1 MIFLEKQFNTLEFYK
16 NKVAKGVFLIGCN
29 AIFSAI
35 AACLL
40 CMFFGL
46 YTSTP
51 TWLFVIFI
59 MVGSIEIIGFIFIHR
74 KIFTEQE
81 MVSKNYNILK
91 WAVGTVCIINYTFII
106 NLMPS
111 QLMWASFIFFL
122 INIGLFQDF
131 RMTVCCTI
139 MYAII
144 ICIFFATHSIES
156 LQMVPVVDELVSRVL
171 LFSLGVAGAVMNSY
185 YSGHI
190 LANVGQEL
198 MDKNTNQLTD
208 IIKKVSELMTKL
220 QGASSAL
227 VCIAQEENASMEE
240 ISSASTNIVEDNSYM
255 LEQSENSQAN
265 LTTLREGVE
274 NISEKMQETK
284 DVSSELLEMSI
295 SNEKALSNVLE
306 IGSVINES
314 TNHTLVVTQNLQNK
328 VEEIDNLL
336 QLIKSIADET
346 KLLALN
352 ASIEAVRAGEEGRGF
367 AVVAEQVKRLSENTA
382 NSLQN
387 VNKVI
392 CDFKGDTKQVEELM
406 AHNVNQIQ
414 AQNKV
419 TNETV
424 DIIREMLKK
433 LKYSAEK
440 IEYVGTLTQKQNDHT
455 EEAVVY
461 NEHVIYSIK
470 EQVTKVDNIA
480 ELVEENRKAIE
491 KIIVQIDGLNEIV
504 TEIYDVLE

>member
-1 MIFLEKQFNTLEFYK
+1 MEKQFNTLEFYK
-16 NKVAKGVFLIGCN
+16 DKVAKDMFFMACG

-40 CMFFGL
+40 SMFFGL

-51 TWLFVIFI
+51 TWMFILFM
-59 MVGSIEIIGFIFIHR
+59 MVGSIEIIGFIFMHR
-74 KIFTEQE
+74 KIFAEKE
-81 MVSKNYNILK
+81 MTSKNYNILK
-91 WAVGTVCIINYTFII
+91 WAVAAICVINYTFII

-131 RMTVCCTI
+131 KTTVCCI
-139 MYAII
+139 MMYVII

-156 LQMVPVVDELVSRVL
+156 LQAIPTMDELVSRVL
-171 LFSLGVAGAVMNSY
+171 LLLLGVAGVAMNSY

-190 LANVGQEL
+190 LGNVGQEL
-198 MDKNTNQLTD
+198 MDKNTKQLTD
-208 IIKKVSELMTKL
+208 IIGKVSKLMNKL
-220 QGASSAL
+220 QEASSTL

-240 ISSASTNIVEDNSYM
+240 ISSVSTNIVDANSYM
-255 LEQSENSQAN
+255 LEQSEHSQEN

-284 DVSSELLEMSI
+284 GISSELLEMSA
-295 SNEKALSNVLE
+295 SNEKALNNVLE
-306 IGSVINES
+306 IGSVIKKS
-314 TNHTLVVTQNLQNK
+314 TNHTLIVTQNLQNK
-328 VEEIDNLL
+328 VDEIDNLL

-352 ASIEAVRAGEEGRGF
+352 ASIEAARAGEEGRGF

-382 NSLQN
+382 NSLHN
-387 VNKVI
+387 VNQVI

-406 AHNVNQIQ
+406 AHNVEQIQ
-414 AQNKV
+414 MQNKV

-424 DIIREMLKK
+424 DIIKEMLKK
-433 LKYSAEK
+433 LRYSAEK
-440 IEYVGTLTQKQNDHT
+440 IDYVGILTQKQNDHT
-455 EEAVVY
+455 GEAVVY
-461 NEHVIYSIK
+461 NEHVIHSIK
-470 EQVTKVDNIA
+470 DQVTKVDNIA
-480 ELVEENRKAIE
+480 ELVEENRKSIE
-491 KIIVQIDGLNEIV
+491 QIVIQIDELNEIV
-504 TEIYDVLE
+504 SEIHKVLV

>member
-1 MIFLEKQFNTLEFYK
+1 MEKQFNTLEFYK
-16 NKVAKGVFLIGCN
+16 DKVAKGMFSMGCG

-51 TWLFVIFI
+51 TWMFILFII
-59 MVGSIEIIGFIFIHR
+59 VGSIEIIGFMFVYR
-74 KIFTEQE
+74 KIFIGKE

-91 WAVGTVCIINYTFII
+91 WSVATICIINYTFII

-111 QLMWASFIFFL
+111 QVMWVSFIFFL

-131 RMTVCCTI
+131 KTTVGCTI
-139 MYAII
+139 VYVII
-144 ICIFFATHSIES
+144 ICTFFATHSIES
-156 LQMVPVVDELVSRVL
+156 LQTIPAMDELVSRVL
-171 LFSLGVAGAVMNSY
+171 LLLLGVAGTILNSY

-208 IIKKVSELMTKL
+208 IINKVSKLMNKL

-240 ISSASTNIVEDNSYM
+240 ISSVSTNIVEDNSYM
-255 LEQSENSQAN
+255 LEQSEHSQAN

-284 DVSSELLEMSI
+284 GVSSELLEMSG
-295 SNEKALSNVLE
+295 SNEKALNNVLE
-306 IGSVINES
+306 IGSVIKKS
-314 TNHTLVVTQNLQNK
+314 INHTLIVTQNLQNK

-352 ASIEAVRAGEEGRGF
+352 ASIEAARAGEEGRGF

-382 NSLQN
+382 HSLQN
-387 VNKVI
+387 VNQVI
-392 CDFKGDTKQVEELM
+392 YDFKKDTKQVEELM
-406 AHNVNQIQ
+406 AHNVDQIQ
-414 AQNKV
+414 TQNKV

-424 DIIREMLKK
+424 DIIKEMLEK
-433 LKYSAEK
+433 LKYSKEK
-440 IEYVGTLTQKQNDHT
+440 IDYVGTLTHKQNNHT
-455 EEAVVY
+455 GEAVVY
-461 NEHVIYSIK
+461 NEHVIHSIK
-470 EQVTKVDNIA
+470 DQVTKVDNIA
-480 ELVEENRKAIE
+480 ELVEENRKSIE
-491 KIIVQIDGLNEIV
+491 QIVIQIDELNEIV
-504 TEIYDVLE
+504 SEIHKVLE